1 MPRALTA
8 PQVTKYAANLG
19 VAMSTKKAAM
29 IAVAVL
35 SLALTW
41 APNASAAFMTGGF
54 SIANTEI
61 SGFEWLCPA
70 GGDTGVNCPVATATL
85 LDFQATAATKSPGV
99 AGTFDVNSASG
110 SFTVIDGLTGGS
122 IKDFNY
128 IDAVGSANFP
138 APPVTSF
145 EIAGV
150 VTVDLVSIL
159 TVTTFCH
166 NVANPCDVDNG
177 VGNLNSSLV
186 INGTILIH
194 QAGFQDTPG
203 FFSFSGGQGASNF
216 SFAAQNTAIPPA
228 VPEPTSLLLLGLGL
242 TGLVAGRRLK
252 K

>member
-1 MPRALTA
+1 M
-8 PQVTKYAANLG
+8 
-19 VAMSTKKAAM
+19 KKAAV

-54 SIANTEI
+54 SIANTAE

-85 LDFQATAATKSPGV
+85 LDFQAVAATKSPGDPGLFV
-99 AGTFDVNSASG
+99 VNDSSG
-110 SFTVIDGLTGGS
+110 SFALNGVVGTIE
-122 IKDFNY
+122 DFNY
-128 IDAVGSANFP
+128 IDAVGTANFP
-138 APPVTSF
+138 APPVLSF
-145 EIAGV
+145 EIAGG
-150 VTVDLVSIL
+150 VTVDLTSIL
-159 TVTTFCH
+159 SVTTFCH
-166 NVANPCDVDNG
+166 NVAFPCDVDNG
-177 VGNLNSSLV
+177 VGNLNSTLV

-194 QAGFQDTPG
+194 QAGFQDTAG

-216 SFAAQNTAIPPA
+216 SFAAQNSVPEVPTQ

-242 TGLVAGRRLK
+242 TGFVVGRRLK

>member
-1 MPRALTA
+1 
-8 PQVTKYAANLG
+8 
-19 VAMSTKKAAM
+19 MSTKKAAM

-54 SIANTEI
+54 SIANTEL
-61 SGFEWLCPA
+61 SGFEWLCPN

-85 LDFQATAATKSPGV
+85 LDFQAVAATKSPGV
-99 AGTFDVNSASG
+99 AGTFVVNDASG
-110 SFTVIDGLTGGS
+110 SFLGIEGLTGA

-138 APPVTSF
+138 APPVSSF
-145 EIAGV
+145 EIAGG
-150 VTVDLVSIL
+150 VTVDLLSIL
-159 TVTTFCH
+159 TVTSFCH
-166 NVANPCDVDNG
+166 NVAFPCDVDNG
-177 VGNLNSSLV
+177 AGNLNSSLV
-186 INGTILIH
+186 INGTIVIH

-216 SFAAQNTAIPPA
+216 SFAAQNSAVPP

-242 TGLVAGRRLK
+242 TGRVVGRRLK